1 MIKRGS
7 DKIKQLLR
15 NDLIG
20 LPFQSTYIINQKVWF
35 TFRVL
40 NLAFFFWQFSCFR
53 LRGRSCS
60 SSTQIAKWCLDIF
73 FQRSQGWNWNWKGNL
88 AFKIAAL
95 AKMNFYMT
103 ALINL
108 EWSEISNFLN
118 KQIQNI
124 IWKKGTSKSLE
135 NNRGTTVF
143 HYHM

>member
-1 MIKRGS
+1 MKFA
-7 DKIKQLLR
+7 
-15 NDLIG
+15 N
-20 LPFQSTYIINQKVWF
+20 IINQKVWF

-40 NLAFFFWQFSCFR
+40 NFAFLGAIFLFSR
-53 LRGRSCS
+53 LRGRSSS

-73 FQRSQGWNWNWKGNL
+73 FKRSQGRNWNWKGNL

-124 IWKKGTSKSLE
+124 IWEKGTSKSLE
-135 NNRGTTVF
+135 NNRSTIVF